1 MGERPAGSHH
11 GREREC
17 LLVCWTPSSP
27 SPRLGPSC
35 LPDPCLC
42 GSLLPLHA
50 LVPGFRPLIR
60 PFTSLG
66 LSGPSCRAL
75 GSPCARAPSRSPS
88 FHSQLPPGPLG
99 FSFTGC
105 ENWTRP
111 PKKQVHGKGGE
122 ADTAQVELIHQLT
135 DWVVRTGREF
145 PWGSV

>member
-1 MGERPAGSHH
+1 M
-11 GREREC
+11 
-17 LLVCWTPSSP
+17 LFL
-27 SPRLGPSC
+27 
-35 LPDPCLC
+35 
-42 GSLLPLHA
+42 
-50 LVPGFRPLIR
+50 
-60 PFTSLG
+60 
-66 LSGPSCRAL
+66 AL

-135 DWVVRTGREF
+135 DWVVWTVREF
-145 PWGSV
+145 PALGKRVNGGCDAAKGCGRD